1 MKTIFKFSLFASLLS
16 GIIILSTATLK
27 AEEPLVYPTAL
38 SIQKFETDKVIY
50 KTREKAKFICEFI
63 SHNNHQGNASDK
75 VEIQIWLEREV
86 ARPELCASKSIQLK
100 KGINR
105 EELSW
110 GTDKNVFGHLATMK
124 IIDGFGRTLGE
135 RETLFDVA
143 NNWVDVMRLASIGA
157 NKCATKDFPEDSM
170 RLMIAKMRT
179 AYINAFEVFTF
190 SPKPYYLAPVENEW
204 PYQYSKVVISKDK
217 LIQWSKLLHQSGM
230 KFVAYNETSAAEG
243 PDDWKIYLKVV
254 DNGKTPYAHYFK
266 DKGMFVPNMLKI
278 ADLFSKE
285 LSESIKMFGWD
296 GILMDSAIDGHKR
309 TAEGMDKDGKNLTD
323 LSIGEVGY
331 KYLEK
336 ARESAKK
343 VNPDFCF
350 LSQNATTISHI
361 GVKQDADKM
370 YPWIKE
376 NAEKMKIR
384 KYSELA
390 DIYTLEIDSH
400 NEPRDGR
407 YPLTYEKMSVA
418 LNSIVET
425 TGRPLMSWAFVVPP
439 YYDEYS
445 VSFTRPYMSLIYASR
460 TKLHDHF
467 DFYGGALS
475 DGSESPASK
484 QFIKYNRFAARF
496 SYYLWN
502 PNFKWVID
510 PSQSMDIKGSRPLF
524 WKRTAYQTNSEGGDI
539 FTVVNLLN
547 LPSNGTILSQKEIPD
562 FFQNGV
568 ITLSGQIKDVK
579 KVVFLNADDESI
591 KPLELVP
598 LSEDGGAKRYSIPP
612 VEAWALLVIQSG
624 TGNK

>member
-1 MKTIFKFSLFASLLS
+1 MIIFLS
-16 GIIILSTATLK
+16 ATLK

-38 SIQKFETDKVIY
+38 SIQKFDSDKVIY
-50 KTREKAKFICEFI
+50 RTGEKADFICEFV
-63 SHNNHQGNASDK
+63 SYNNHQGNASDK
-75 VEIQIWLEREV
+75 IDIQIWIESET
-86 ARPELCASKSIQLK
+86 AKAELCASKSVQLK
-100 KGINR
+100 KGVNK

-110 GTDKNVFGHLATMK
+110 KADKSVFGHLATLR
-124 IIDGFGRTLGE
+124 IVDGYGRLLGE
-135 RETLFDVA
+135 KETLFDVA
-143 NNWVDVMRLASIGA
+143 DDWVDVMRLASFGA
-157 NKCATKDFPEDSM
+157 NKCAMKEFPEASM
-170 RLMIAKMRT
+170 RAIVAKMRSS
-179 AYINAFEVFTF
+179 YFNALEIFTF
-190 SPKPYYLAPVENEW
+190 SPKPYELAPAENEW
-204 PYQYSKVVISKDK
+204 PYQYSKIVISKDK

-230 KFVAYNETSAAEG
+230 KYVAYNETSAAEG
-243 PDDWKIYLKVV
+243 PDDWKTYLKEVSME
-254 DNGKTPYAHYFK
+254 KPYAHYFA
-266 DKGMFVPNMLKI
+266 DKGMFTPNSIKI
-278 ADLFSKE
+278 ADLFADQLSK
-285 LSESIKMFGWD
+285 SVKMFGWD
-296 GILMDSAIDGHKR
+296 GIMMDSAIACHIQ
-309 TAEGMDKDGKNLTD
+309 TARGLTKDGKKLTD
-323 LSIGEVGY
+323 LSAGEVGRI
-331 KYLEK
+331 YLDK
-336 ARESAKK
+336 AKKMARE
-343 VNPDFCF
+343 VNPEFAII
-350 LSQNATTISHI
+350 SQNATSVSHI

-370 YPWIKE
+370 YPWIKG
-376 NAEKMKIR
+376 NAEKLQIR
-384 KYSELA
+384 KYSELV

-425 TGRPLMSWAFVVPP
+425 TGRPLMSWAFAVPP

-502 PNFKWVID
+502 PKFTWLLD
-510 PSQSMDIKGSRPLF
+510 PMQSMDIKGSKPLF
-524 WKRTAYQTNSEGGDI
+524 WKRTVYQADSEGGDT

-562 FFQNGV
+562 FFQNGLLS
-568 ITLSGQIKDVK
+568 LSGNLKDAK
-579 KVVFLNADDESI
+579 KVVFLNADDDSL

-598 LSEDGGAKRYSIPP
+598 LAGEGGAKQYSIPP

-624 TGNK
+624 TINK